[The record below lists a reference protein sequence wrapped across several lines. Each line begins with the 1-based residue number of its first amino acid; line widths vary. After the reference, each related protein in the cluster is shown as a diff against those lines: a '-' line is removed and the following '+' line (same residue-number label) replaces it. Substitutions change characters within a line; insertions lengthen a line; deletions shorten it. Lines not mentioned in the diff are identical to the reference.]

1 MSSKASRTK
10 RSPQM
15 LIKETIYR
23 TKKFF
28 HRALTNL
35 KSFLLERYQKLPKT
49 PCSNPINSTMK
60 SKLHGVDNFC
70 RSLSQQWDNSTET
83 VKKKDR
89 HLSPEEQA
97 KGDEQCSKSFKNA
110 GDFSELEHLKENKK
124 VSKISSGRKQ
134 EESSLLA
141 AVALAQKMKEL
152 EMMDVN
158 DMDHVMDV
166 EEVLHLYSRL
176 TCPAYLEIVD
186 KFFMDM
192 YSEFNV
198 PQASR
203 SSSMRKLG
211 SAASVHSSMRSLG
224 PLKL

>member
-1 MSSKASRTK
+1 MLSKASRTK
-10 RSPQM
+10 LSPQM
-15 LIKETIYR
+15 LIKETLHR

-28 HRALTNL
+28 HRAFTNL
-35 KSFLLERYQKLPKT
+35 KSFILGRYQKLPKT
-49 PCSNPINSTMK
+49 PCANPINCTMN

-83 VKKKDR
+83 VKKKER
-89 HLSPEEQA
+89 HLSPEVQT
-97 KGDEQCSKSFKNA
+97 KGDDQCSKSFKNA
-110 GDFSELEHLKENKK
+110 GDCSELEHLKEG
-124 VSKISSGRKQ
+124 KISSGRKQ

-166 EEVLHLYSRL
+166 EEVLHFYSRL

>member
-10 RSPQM
+10 LSPQM
-15 LIKETIYR
+15 LIKETLYG

-28 HRALTNL
+28 HRAFTNL
-35 KSFLLERYQKLPKT
+35 KSFILERYQKLPKT
-49 PCSNPINSTMK
+49 PCANSAMK

-83 VKKKDR
+83 VKKKER
-89 HLSPEEQA
+89 HLSPEVQT

-110 GDFSELEHLKENKK
+110 GDCSELEHLKEHRK
-124 VSKISSGRKQ
+124 VSKLSSGRKQ

-152 EMMDVN
+152 EMMDVH

-166 EEVLHLYSRL
+166 EEVLHFYSRL
-176 TCPAYLEIVD
+176 TCPEYLEIVD

>member
-1 MSSKASRTK
+1 MSCKTSRTK
-10 RSPQM
+10 LSPQM
-15 LIKETIYR
+15 LIKETLYR

-28 HRALTNL
+28 YKAFTNL
-35 KSFLLERYQKLPKT
+35 KSFILERYQKLPKN
-49 PCSNPINSTMK
+49 PYASPINNTMK
-60 SKLHGVDNFC
+60 SKLHGVDNLC
-70 RSLSQQWDNSTET
+70 RSLSQQWDNSTDQT
-83 VKKKDR
+83 VMKKKER
-89 HLSPEEQA
+89 HLSPKVET
-97 KGDEQCSKSFKNA
+97 KGDGQGCKNA
-110 GDFSELEHLKENKK
+110 GDCSGLEQDKK

-134 EESSLLA
+134 EEESSFLA
-141 AVALAQKMKEL
+141 AVALAKKMKEL

-166 EEVLHLYSRL
+166 EEVLHYYSRL

-203 SSSMRKLG
+203 SSSMRKMG